1 MTEEERKECPPLL
14 QPAGCFSMNPPKVRT
29 NSKRLCSWRPHFAVP
44 ARPSVISA
52 SAASRIRSQVLFKCK
67 CFQPSAFGLFAPG
80 THSFLLRSRQLSCY
94 QESIRISA
102 LQDCWDTDW
111 VLRTQFERRGQA
123 NHKRRNLLQGTADG
137 ELEWHLLFSAIDST
151 LCHIVPFEVVQFPR
165 LSLLKMTDVQ
175 TPRTKGSKKWF
186 ESDSVL
192 AGLGDRLE
200 EEVLNPAGKNWCLT
214 MTMTMMQ

>member
-1 MTEEERKECPPLL
+1 MLS
-14 QPAGCFSMNPPKVRT
+14 A
-29 NSKRLCSWRPHFAVP
+29 KRLWFVCSWNTQL
-44 ARPSVISA
+44 
-52 SAASRIRSQVLFKCK
+52 SAAVSPAQLLPGEHSNLC
-67 CFQPSAFGLFAPG
+67 SAG
-80 THSFLLRSRQLSCY
+80 LLRHWLRQRGQRANACLFPVLTEY
-94 QESIRISA
+94 
-102 LQDCWDTDW
+102 LQYGAAHVW

-192 AGLGDRLE
+192 AALGDRLE